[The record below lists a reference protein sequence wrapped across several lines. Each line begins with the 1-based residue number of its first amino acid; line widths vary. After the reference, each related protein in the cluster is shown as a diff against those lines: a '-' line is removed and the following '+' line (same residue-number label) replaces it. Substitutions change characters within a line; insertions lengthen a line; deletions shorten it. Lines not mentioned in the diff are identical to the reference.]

1 MDEFL
6 LAQDGTYLLQES
18 GGKLVLEN
26 ILWPSPFDSCSI
38 SEFVALNVVDRPGLY
53 ETITLSEFV
62 DLRLVS
68 YISVFDQPSLSD
80 VVSATRNA
88 RKPLSAAMN
97 EERPRGVL

>member
-26 ILWPSPFDSCSI
+26 ILWPFPFDVCSI
-38 SEFVALNVVDRPGLY
+38 SEFVALSVVDRPGLH